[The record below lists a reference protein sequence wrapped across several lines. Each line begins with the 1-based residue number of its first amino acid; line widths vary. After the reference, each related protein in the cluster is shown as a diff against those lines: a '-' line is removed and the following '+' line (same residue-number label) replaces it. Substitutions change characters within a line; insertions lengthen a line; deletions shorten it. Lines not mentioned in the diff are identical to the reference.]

1 MHDAAG
7 NQRLITQSVLH
18 IRTQL
23 TTPTQD
29 VIDAI
34 ETGIGSNDPATIE
47 GKRTELL
54 AHFD

>member
-34 ETGIGSNDPATIE
+34 ETGIGSNDPAEFATLNWPLS
-47 GKRTELL
+47 RV
-54 AHFD
+54 